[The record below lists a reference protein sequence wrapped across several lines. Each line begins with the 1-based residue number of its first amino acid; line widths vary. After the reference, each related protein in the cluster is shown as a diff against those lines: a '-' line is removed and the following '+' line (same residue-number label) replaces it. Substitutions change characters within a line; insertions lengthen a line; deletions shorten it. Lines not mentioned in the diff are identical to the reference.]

1 MLKQYGE
8 LQVQSARQVEKFLQ
22 ALLEAEKL
30 VPVIRVSVEHLQ
42 AFTEVSQGVEG
53 SISTQAASSPVRT
66 KSRVVRSKAATSVT
80 AWQSN
85 TSKAS

>member
-30 VPVIRVSVEHLQ
+30 VPVVRVSVEHLQ
-42 AFTEVSQGVEG
+42 AFTEVSQGIEG
-53 SISTQAASSPVRT
+53 VSHVGAPC
-66 KSRVVRSKAATSVT
+66 
-80 AWQSN
+80 
-85 TSKAS
+85 